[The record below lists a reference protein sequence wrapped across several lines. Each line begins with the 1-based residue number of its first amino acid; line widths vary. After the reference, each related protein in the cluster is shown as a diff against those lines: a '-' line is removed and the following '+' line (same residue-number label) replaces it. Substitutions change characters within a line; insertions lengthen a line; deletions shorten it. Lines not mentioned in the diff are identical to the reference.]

1 MKKVVVLTGAGMSAE
16 SGLSTFRDSGGLWDR
31 YPVEDVA
38 TPEGYARNPEL
49 VTRFY
54 NERRRQLQEVE
65 PCRGHVLLAAMEQ
78 DYDVTVITQNVD
90 NLHERAGSTKVI
102 HLHGE
107 LTKVTSS
114 LEPDNPKYIRE
125 LRPEEWEVK
134 IGDRAADGSQL
145 RPFMLNY
152 VPSHAPIYVI
162 DPKPVAGIHGGGRVH
177 HLMKGA
183 SEGVEELMACLE
195 K

>member
-65 PCRGHVLLAAMEQ
+65 P
-78 DYDVTVITQNVD
+78 
-90 NLHERAGSTKVI
+90 
-102 HLHGE
+102 
-107 LTKVTSS
+107 
-114 LEPDNPKYIRE
+114 
-125 LRPEEWEVK
+125 
-134 IGDRAADGSQL
+134 
-145 RPFMLNY
+145 
-152 VPSHAPIYVI
+152 
-162 DPKPVAGIHGGGRVH
+162 
-177 HLMKGA
+177 
-183 SEGVEELMACLE
+183 
-195 K
+195 

>member
-1 MKKVVVLTGAGMSAE
+1 MPACSAE

-90 NLHERAGSTKVI
+90 NLHERAGSTK
-102 HLHGE
+102 
-107 LTKVTSS
+107 SDS
-114 LEPDNPKYIRE
+114 LAR
-125 LRPEEWEVK
+125 
-134 IGDRAADGSQL
+134 RADE
-145 RPFMLNY
+145 
-152 VPSHAPIYVI
+152 SH
-162 DPKPVAGIHGGGRVH
+162 
-177 HLMKGA
+177 
-183 SEGVEELMACLE
+183 VESGTGQS
-195 K
+195 